1 MADPRDV
8 AAHYAQDSLLAAIER
23 AVAALGKRPGD
34 LHIDDL
40 AAVDEFHIG
49 GREATDALFAQLAP
63 DSGSHLLDV
72 GCGLG
77 GASRYVATRFGARV
91 TGVDLMAGFIE
102 AGQAMS
108 AWLGLADR
116 VTLQQGSALA
126 LPFAESRFDAAYMMH
141 VGMNIADKAALCAEI
156 ARVLRPG
163 GRFAIYDIMQT
174 DEADLVYPVPW
185 ATTAAASAIAPPE
198 VCRTALEA
206 AGFAVEVERNRRA
219 FALDFF
225 RRVRARAAQSDGP
238 PPLGLH
244 LVMGPS
250 AAEKVANMAAN
261 VAAGRIAPVELI
273 ARRDG

>member
-1 MADPRDV
+1 MADPQDV
-8 AAHYAQDSLLAAIER
+8 AAHYAQDSLLGAIER
-23 AVAALGKRPGD
+23 AVAALGKGPD
-34 LHIDDL
+34 ELSIDDF
-40 AAVDEFHIG
+40 APVDEFHIG
-49 GREATDALFAQLAP
+49 GREATDALLAQLAP
-63 DSGSHLLDV
+63 DGGSHLLDV

-77 GASRYVATRFGARV
+77 GASRYVATLYGSRV
-91 TGVDLMAGFIE
+91 TGVDLTAAFVE

-126 LPFAESRFDAAYMMH
+126 LPFADGTFDAAYMMH
-141 VGMNIADKAALCAEI
+141 VGMNITDKAVLCAEV

-185 ATTAAASAIAPPE
+185 ATTAAASAVAPPE
-198 VCRTALEA
+198 TYRRALEA
-206 AGFAVEVERNRRA
+206 AGFVVEAERDRRA
-219 FALDFF
+219 FALDVF
-225 RRVRARAAQSDGP
+225 RRVRERAAQSDGP